1 MTDELNELLSKI
13 ESFDKESEKMPL
25 PDYLKSGT
33 YYYTFRLD
41 MNYNYILV
49 SKEIEQK

>member
-1 MTDELNELLSKI
+1 MEDVKYI
-13 ESFDKESEKMPL
+13 ESEKLKL

-41 MNYNYILV
+41 MNYNYVLINRTYE
-49 SKEIEQK
+49 SKY